1 MKTILAVDDSASVR
15 HMVKI
20 TLTAAGYQ
28 VIEAGD
34 GREGLT
40 QAKGNAVAMIVTD
53 LNMPNMNG
61 LEFIREVRK
70 LPPYRGVPIV
80 FLTTESDDGMKQQA
94 KAAGATGWITKPFR
108 QEQLLAAAKK
118 FLAENDSGHS
128 AGGGSGEHVDVD
140 AIVEFREGVAIVL
153 ANRIQNL
160 PENPGLVAA

>member
-15 HMVKI
+15 HMVEI
-20 TLTAAGYQ
+20 TLSAAGYQ

-118 FLAENDSGHS
+118 FLG
-128 AGGGSGEHVDVD
+128 
-140 AIVEFREGVAIVL
+140 
-153 ANRIQNL
+153 
-160 PENPGLVAA
+160 

>member
-20 TLTAAGYQ
+20 TLTSAGYQ

-34 GREGLT
+34 GRDGLT
-40 QAKGNAVAMIVTD
+40 QAKANAVAMIVTD

-118 FLAENDSGHS
+118 FLG
-128 AGGGSGEHVDVD
+128 
-140 AIVEFREGVAIVL
+140 
-153 ANRIQNL
+153 
-160 PENPGLVAA
+160 